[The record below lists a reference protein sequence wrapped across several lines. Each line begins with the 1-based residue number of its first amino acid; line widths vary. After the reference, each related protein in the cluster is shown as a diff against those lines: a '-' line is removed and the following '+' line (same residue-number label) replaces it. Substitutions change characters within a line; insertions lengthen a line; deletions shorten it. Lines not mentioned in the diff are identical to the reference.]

1 VNYIGY
7 LTVLTS
13 EIMRIVIGLLLIILC
28 FGSNSC
34 QKDFVISGIDS
45 TLITPPGSVSGN
57 FTAKIDGV
65 QFVANKA
72 TGATRA
78 LNVIAITGE
87 ANDGGLIVLRVAD
100 SGVHV
105 YTLDISSSSNA
116 GVYSK
121 DNGIAYTTNGG
132 NSAAQSG
139 GTLSITSIDTAG
151 KTLSGTFSIKLYRP
165 IDSTQKNIT
174 EGVFNNISYGTLA
187 IPPANSTDTFRVKV
201 DGVQFPV
208 FSIVGISAFNM
219 IGLSGSD
226 QLVSKTVGV
235 TIPSNVTPG
244 SYTFTLFGPDY
255 IGQYNVDSSYLAA
268 ESGTL
273 IILEH
278 NTTTR
283 RIRGNF
289 SFHASEIIGT
299 KVSELTEG
307 YFSVVYQ

>member
-1 VNYIGY
+1 
-7 LTVLTS
+7 
-13 EIMRIVIGLLLIILC
+13 MRIVIGLLLIVLC
-28 FGSNSC
+28 FGSDSC
-34 QKDFVISGIDS
+34 QKEFVISGIDS

-57 FTAKIDGV
+57 FTAKIDGG
-65 QFVANKA
+65 QFVADKA

-78 LNVIAITGE
+78 LNVIAITGQ
-87 ANDGGLIVLRVAD
+87 ASDGQLIVLRVAD
-100 SGVHV
+100 SGVHI
-105 YTLDISSSSNA
+105 YTLEINSAANA

-132 NSAAQSG
+132 NSATQSG
-139 GTLSITSIDTAG
+139 GTLSITSIDTAN
-151 KTLSGTFSIKLYRP
+151 KTLSGTFSIKVYRP

-174 EGVFNNISYGTLA
+174 EGVFNNISYGSLA
-187 IPPANSTDTFRVKV
+187 IPPANSLDTFRVKI

-219 IGLSGSD
+219 VDLSASD
-226 QLVSKTVGV
+226 QLVSKTVGLSITSSV
-235 TIPSNVTPG
+235 TLG

-255 IGQYNVDSSYLAA
+255 IGQYNVDSSFLAA

-273 IILEH
+273 TILEH
-278 NTTTR
+278 NTTTK

-289 SFHASEIIGT
+289 NFHASELLGT